1 MGFCYDFKKR
11 MMVTFNWLD
20 NNIVIQPSLSST
32 TKFGF
37 KKIKNNPIK
46 KYDFQSKNDLY
57 IYIYIYI
64 LIFVRMS
71 KKSKKKD
78 GSFHRI

>member
-1 MGFCYDFKKR
+1 MISKKE
-11 MMVTFNWLD
+11 WWLLSIGLD

-71 KKSKKKD
+71 KKSKKRMVPFT
-78 GSFHRI
+78 GYRW